1 MTHHF
6 DLLFFLAQRVELLK
20 NVGSFNVQL
29 AIEERLAIK
38 NLQKLKDRK
47 IISGFGQNRFGSIY
61 VALDKENGGFSGG
74 SGEEGDTAYENALNA
89 SNVNTNISDTDD
101 SPNSNSKR
109 SGSGANTDR
118 EYIILNSPVLDSK
131 LQHADDFRKLKM
143 SARIFVHKNPT
154 TRKYCVAELDSE
166 LFYRL
171 NGPSCREILMRMN
184 SAPITSKIGVGE
196 SWISPLGEK
205 NSGSSSSD
213 GLYFSGRTSYNENR
227 ELDQNGVVNG
237 FVKSQSHSLN
247 HQPTNSDYKSAL
259 APRKTIS
266 NPNPAENHCKLQDWV
281 NSPSSNSKT
290 NESSCSGSRANGQLV
305 SGPSTMN
312 ESPPINNNENG
323 QNLMDNYFTNQPP
336 NIQQIQP
343 DYCEQIA
350 NEQMLAEYKAKVI
363 NEKLIEDLSHL
374 HLRRPIR
381 DDDIYNNTH
390 AHCDLKFV
398 ESNRQQQQ
406 ELRMKMIRSFENKR
420 SDCGIYNKTGCI
432 THENVRDDVFIN
444 AHNPHLAPNGPSSSS
459 KQLATTVINDQNA
472 ETSNEN
478 SNSNSSVSFAS
489 SQNSSYAPYR
499 IGLLPSDRTNSEAN
513 NSINGVNDV
522 LNVDIKSYNEN
533 KFKESINCSTL

>member
-1 MTHHF
+1 M
-6 DLLFFLAQRVELLK
+6 
-20 NVGSFNVQL
+20 
-29 AIEERLAIK
+29 
-38 NLQKLKDRK
+38 QKLKDRK

-61 VALDKENGGFSGG
+61 VALDKENGGFSGN
-74 SGEEGDTAYENALNA
+74 SEEEGDNENA
-89 SNVNTNISDTDD
+89 SNVNGNISDTDD
-101 SPNSNSKR
+101 SPNFNSKR
-109 SGSGANTDR
+109 CGSGANTDR

-154 TRKYCVAELDSE
+154 TGKYYVAELDSE
-166 LFYRL
+166 TFYRL

-184 SAPITSKIGVGE
+184 SAPLTSKNGVGE
-196 SWISPLGEK
+196 SWISPIGEK

-213 GLYFSGRTSYNENR
+213 GLYFSGRNSYNENR
-227 ELDQNGVVNG
+227 GLDQNDVVNG
-237 FVKSQSHSLN
+237 FVRSQSHNLS
-247 HQPTNSDYKSAL
+247 HQPTNNDYKSAL
-259 APRKTIS
+259 ARKTIS
-266 NPNPAENHCKLQDWV
+266 NPNSAENHCKLQDWA

-290 NESSCSGSRANGQLV
+290 NESSGSGANGQ
-305 SGPSTMN
+305 SGST
-312 ESPPINNNENG
+312 ESPSINNNENG
-323 QNLMDNYFTNQPP
+323 QMNNYFTNQPP

-350 NEQMLAEYKAKVI
+350 NEQMLAEYKEKVI

-381 DDDIYNNTH
+381 DNDIYNKTH

-420 SDCGIYNKTGCI
+420 SECGIFNKTGCI

-444 AHNPHLAPNGPSSSS
+444 AHNPHLAPDGPSSS
-459 KQLATTVINDQNA
+459 KQLATAVINHNA
-472 ETSNEN
+472 ETSNE
-478 SNSNSSVSFAS
+478 NSSVSFAS